1 MSNIRTLILC
11 LAIMIPFLDGT
22 IQLMNKNRLVQD
34 CNSTPSLENVNAQFL
49 VNEVRKFVD
58 DCIKTKDG
66 IRFRK
71 RFQNKDGKLLDTND
85 MMINQILQR
94 KNSLKDRFIISSPST
109 TSLPCNHDHCI
120 IQPMQQQQQQHSLSS
135 SEEMDEKMIKKLILF
150 EYLNRF

>member
-34 CNSTPSLENVNAQFL
+34 CNSTPSLEN

>member
-1 MSNIRTLILC
+1 M
-11 LAIMIPFLDGT
+11 
-22 IQLMNKNRLVQD
+22 
-34 CNSTPSLENVNAQFL
+34 
-49 VNEVRKFVD
+49 D

-120 IQPMQQQQQQHSLSS
+120 IQPMQQQQQHSLSS
-135 SEEMDEKMIKKLILF
+135 SEEMDKKMIKKLILF
-150 EYLNRF
+150 EYLNHF